1 MAWLQMSTV
10 QLVKVTILAN
20 ILKCKH
26 LRHQV
31 NVFIC
36 IISCTC
42 RKCLFP
48 MPSNSTIFLQICNF
62 EHAQRVQ
69 YGDSSG
75 VPISHLDYLYDWM
88 APEQLSGKPAD
99 QPGDVFSFGILVWEC
114 VTGKRSREYVK
125 SLKQLTKC
133 SEDPRLQKI
142 PGNCSQTLKDL
153 IGDCLKSAENR
164 PNFQQVQR
172 AFFTTS
178 TIL

>member
-1 MAWLQMSTV
+1 
-10 QLVKVTILAN
+10 
-20 ILKCKH
+20 
-26 LRHQV
+26 
-31 NVFIC
+31 
-36 IISCTC
+36 
-42 RKCLFP
+42 
-48 MPSNSTIFLQICNF
+48 MPSNSTIFFQICNF

-114 VTGKRSREYVK
+114 VTGKRSRKYVK

-172 AFFTTS
+172 AFFSKS